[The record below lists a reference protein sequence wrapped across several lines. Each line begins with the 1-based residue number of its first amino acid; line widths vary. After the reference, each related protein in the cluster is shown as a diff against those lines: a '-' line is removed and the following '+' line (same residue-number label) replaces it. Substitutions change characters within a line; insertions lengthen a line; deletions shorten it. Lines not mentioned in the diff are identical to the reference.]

1 MQIIEHSIVGTRS
14 AVLRLKRPGTALE
27 FLVFPMIHVASPEFY
42 AAVEER
48 LRRCDLLVVEGVSG
62 DSALGRAFAMTYQ
75 VIPANR
81 RSGLIEDNI
90 PYASLGVPVI
100 NPDVTMEEVERS
112 WSEVPLRHRLATY
125 AVLPVVA
132 AMQFF
137 SGRGA
142 VLRPEVEINDLPTPH
157 EEAYADSDYAEHVDR
172 VIVGERD
179 ARLLDALTE
188 IHRTRADERID
199 VAVVYG
205 AGHVPAVVRGLMD
218 RHAYRARTAEWLTVV
233 AG

>member
-1 MQIIEHSIVGTRS
+1 MQIIEHSIAGTRS

-48 LRRCDLLVVEGVSG
+48 LRRCDLLVVEGVRG
-62 DSALGRAFAMTYQ
+62 ESALIEAFTMTYR
-75 VIPANR
+75 VIPGNS
-81 RSGLIEDNI
+81 RSGLVKDNI
-90 PYASLGVPVI
+90 PYASLGVPLI
-100 NPDVTMEEVERS
+100 NPDTTDEDFERS
-112 WSEVPLRHRLATY
+112 WLEVPLKHRLTMY

-132 AMQFF
+132 ASQFF
-137 SGRGA
+137 RGRHA
-142 VLRPEVEINDLPTPH
+142 VLRPEIELDDLPTPDQ
-157 EEAYADSDYAEHVDR
+157 EAYADDEFAEHFDR
-172 VIVGERD
+172 VAVSGRD
-179 ARLLDALTE
+179 ALLLDALTE

-205 AGHVPAVVRGLMD
+205 AGHVPAIVHGLLE
-218 RHAYRARTAEWLTVV
+218 RHGYRVRTAEWLTVV

>member
-1 MQIIEHSIVGTRS
+1 MQIIEHSIAGTRS

-27 FLVFPMIHVASPEFY
+27 FLVFPMIHVASPEFF

-62 DSALGRAFAMTYQ
+62 RSALVRAFTMTYR

-81 RSGLIEDNI
+81 RSGLVEDNI
-90 PYASLGVPVI
+90 PYRSLGVPVI
-100 NPDVTMEEVERS
+100 CPDATAEDVERS
-112 WSEVPLRHRLATY
+112 WSQVPIQHRLATY
-125 AVLPVVA
+125 AMLPAVA

-137 SGRGA
+137 GGRQR
-142 VLRPEVEINDLPTPH
+142 LLSPEAEVNDLPSPRD
-157 EEAYADSDYAEHVDR
+157 EEFAEHFDR
-172 VIVGERD
+172 VLLRERD
-179 ARLLDALTE
+179 ARLLAALTE
-188 IHRTRADERID
+188 IHRTRSHERVD

-205 AGHVPAVVRGLMD
+205 AGHVPTLVRGLLD
-218 RHAYRARTAEWLTVV
+218 RHGYRVRTAEWLTVV

>member
-27 FLVFPMIHVASPEFY
+27 FLVFPMIHVASPEFF

-48 LRRCDLLVVEGVSG
+48 LRRCDLLVVEGIRG
-62 DSALGRAFAMTYQ
+62 RSALSSALTMTYR

-81 RSGLIEDNI
+81 RSGLVKQNI
-90 PYASLGVPVI
+90 PYRSLGVPVI
-100 NPDVTMEEVERS
+100 NPDTTAEEIDKS
-112 WSEVPLRHRLATY
+112 WSSVPIQHRLATY
-125 AVLPVVA
+125 AVVPVVA

-137 SGRGA
+137 GGRQSL
-142 VLRPEVEINDLPTPH
+142 LRPEVEVNDLPSPH
-157 EEAYADSDYAEHVDR
+157 EEEFADGDFAEHIDR
-172 VIVGERD
+172 VTLHERD
-179 ARLLDALTE
+179 ARLLDTLTE

-205 AGHVPAVVRGLMD
+205 AGHVPAIVRGLLD
-218 RHAYRARTAEWLTVV
+218 RHGYRVRTAEWLTVV